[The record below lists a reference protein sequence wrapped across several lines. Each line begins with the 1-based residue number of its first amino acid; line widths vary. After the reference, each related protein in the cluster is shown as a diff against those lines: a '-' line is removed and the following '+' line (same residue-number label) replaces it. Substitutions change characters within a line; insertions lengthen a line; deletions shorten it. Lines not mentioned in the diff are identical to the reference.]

1 MVQFTELALAGLS
14 GVLLINALLPAPR
27 VWPLYLVGAL
37 AAGVN
42 ALQRPS
48 LGALLPRLV
57 ERDEQVAAVAL
68 MKALQSTGQVLGP
81 AAAGLLIASAGLP
94 NAYGVDVVTFAA
106 SLLALRLMQ
115 AVPPPLTA
123 ERPSLRGALGGLR
136 YVRSRPLLL
145 GTYLVDMV
153 ATFFGWPMALFP
165 ALAALYT
172 RGSAALPAASALG
185 LLYAAPAGGAL
196 LASATSRW
204 TRRVHRHGL
213 AVIVA
218 VIAWGTSIAVMGLA
232 RSLPLALVCLLL
244 VGGANTI
251 SGVFRGAISNETIPD
266 ALRGRLAG
274 IELICYTSGP
284 VLGDVEAGAVA
295 TVFTPQ
301 VSVLFGGVLCVL
313 GVGLLALALPQ
324 LRHYDN
330 RHQPLD
336 RVLAGSDRTGSG
348 AMER

>member
-1 MVQFTELALAGLS
+1 M
-14 GVLLINALLPAPR
+14 
-27 VWPLYLVGAL
+27 
-37 AAGVN
+37 
-42 ALQRPS
+42 
-48 LGALLPRLV
+48 
-57 ERDEQVAAVAL
+57 
-68 MKALQSTGQVLGP
+68 
-81 AAAGLLIASAGLP
+81 
-94 NAYGVDVVTFAA
+94 
-106 SLLALRLMQ
+106 
-115 AVPPPLTA
+115 
-123 ERPSLRGALGGLR
+123 
-136 YVRSRPLLL
+136 
-145 GTYLVDMV
+145 
-153 ATFFGWPMALFP
+153 
-165 ALAALYT
+165 
-172 RGSAALPAASALG
+172 
-185 LLYAAPAGGAL
+185 
-196 LASATSRW
+196 ASATSRW